1 MPVSRFNTVPVHHRL
16 KNTHCTYHYLFSSF
30 TYISSLGQEFP
41 RKLWEGWKVQLL
53 RGLAGEAHESSS
65 KCRGRHWGEG
75 GTPQT
80 GAAVACLSAML
91 ALPHGRL
98 CCHTVLAK
106 LLIFQEKLEV

>member
-1 MPVSRFNTVPVHHRL
+1 MPVSRFNTVPVHYRL
-16 KNTHCTYHYLFSSF
+16 KNTHCTYHYLFISF

-41 RKLWEGWKVQLL
+41 RKLWQGWNVQLL

-65 KCRGRHWGEG
+65 RCGGRQRGVG

-80 GAAVACLSAML
+80 GAAVARLSATL

-106 LLIFQEKLEV
+106 LLISQEKPEV